1 VIFVVDARR
10 GHIVGK
16 AEVSPIAT
24 AATAFAVILASALI
38 GMYLRSRLP
47 EHHLIGDSKDVIKL
61 ATALIAT
68 MSALVLALLF
78 SSTRASF
85 EHTSAAVSRLTAD
98 LVELDELMGEYGP
111 ETKPIRKALRAEI
124 QPLVDSIWRED
135 AEARGVKPPAG
146 YNEPVHFMIRQLQP
160 ANPVQTSIQARALQV
175 INDFSQTRL
184 SLVAQPADS
193 ISSTFVFVLILWLMF
208 IFAVFSMSSPPNA
221 TLGIVL
227 GICILSASAAIYLI
241 LELGLPFG
249 GLMQVSNAGLLQ
261 ALR

>member
-1 VIFVVDARR
+1 
-10 GHIVGK
+10 
-16 AEVSPIAT
+16 
-24 AATAFAVILASALI
+24 
-38 GMYLRSRLP
+38 
-47 EHHLIGDSKDVIKL
+47 
-61 ATALIAT
+61 
-68 MSALVLALLF
+68 
-78 SSTRASF
+78 
-85 EHTSAAVSRLTAD
+85 
-98 LVELDELMGEYGP
+98 
-111 ETKPIRKALRAEI
+111 
-124 QPLVDSIWRED
+124 
-135 AEARGVKPPAG
+135 
-146 YNEPVHFMIRQLQP
+146 MIRQLQP
-160 ANPVQTSIQARALQV
+160 ASAAQTSIQGRALQV

-193 ISSTFVFVLILWLMF
+193 ISSTFVFVLIIWLMF